1 MKKLWAVILCFSL
14 MLAQAG
20 MTGYTSYAQ
29 ESKAIAEETPVGQTD
44 KTISEEADE
53 PGTEKADP
61 EAEKTNPVTEE
72 AASTAGGAA
81 QGQPAAAEAA
91 SQEEL
96 MSINDTGNDAAE
108 EASESELKENSWRYS
123 NGELSVQEMYARSYA
138 NAWNKENGKFVNSR
152 GEVIPGAVKKGIDV
166 SEHNKKID
174 WARVKASD
182 IDFAIIRCGYGQDWK
197 TQDDDYWEYNVSEC
211 ERLGIPY
218 GVYIYSYADTTAKA
232 AGEADHVLR
241 LLKGHS
247 PSYPVYFDMEE
258 NSMLSLSKTALANL
272 AKAFCDK
279 VSAAGYRVGVYSN
292 LNWWTNYL
300 TSPVF
305 DNNSWS
311 RWMAQYNYKCDY
323 KSSYDMWQCTSEGK
337 VNGISGNVDLNF
349 WMNQNQSSNQNP
361 SQGQSVAPV
370 QTDMPDIISYKTHVQ
385 TYNWQS
391 AVQNGYQSG
400 TTGLS
405 KRIEAIKIEV
415 GSGYGDL
422 GVEYSSHVQGIGWQ
436 NPVTSGKL
444 SGTEG
449 QAKRL
454 EAIRIKLTGAE
465 AEKYDIYYRVHAQTF
480 GWLGWAK
487 NGESAGSEGYG
498 KRLEAI
504 QIVVKKKGEAAP
516 GSTNGAFKQILVG
529 YSSHVQTY
537 GWQPTVYDGDMS
549 GTEGKSKRLEGIK
562 ISLKSSPNQNQ
573 IRYKTHVQ
581 TYGWQDWVTG
591 GNVSGTEGQSKRL
604 EAICIELTDKMA
616 NNYDVYYRVH
626 AQTYGWLGWAK
637 NGEPAGSEGQ
647 SKRLE
652 AIEIVLVEK
661 GGNPPGTVGDAFK
674 K

>member
-1 MKKLWAVILCFSL
+1 MKKLWTIILCFSL
-14 MLAQAG
+14 MLAQVG

-29 ESKAIAEETPVGQTD
+29 ESEAIEEETSVD
-44 KTISEEADE
+44 KTNESVN
-53 PGTEKADP
+53 PGTEGAAL
-61 EAEKTNPVTEE
+61 EAEPATEE
-72 AASTAGGAA
+72 AAPAADEAA
-81 QGQPAAAEAA
+81 QDQPAAAEAA
-91 SQEEL
+91 AQEEL
-96 MSINDTGNDAAE
+96 TGIEDTGNDAAG
-108 EASESELKENSWRYS
+108 EAPEGDLKENSWRYS
-123 NGELSVQEMYARSYA
+123 NGELSVQEMYAKSYA
-138 NAWNKENGKFVNSR
+138 NAWNKENGHFVNSR

-166 SEHNKKID
+166 SEHNGVID
-174 WARVKASD
+174 WARVKSSG
-182 IDFAIIRCGYGQDWK
+182 IDFAILRCGYGQDWK
-197 TQDDDYWEYNVSEC
+197 TQDDDYWERNVSEC

-218 GVYIYSYADTTAKA
+218 GVYIYSYAVTDTMAK
-232 AGEADHVLR
+232 GEADHVLR
-241 LLKGHS
+241 LLKGHT

-258 NSMLSLSKTALANL
+258 NKMLSLSKDALANL
-272 AKAFCDK
+272 AKAFCNK

-305 DNNSWS
+305 DSNSWS

-323 KSSYDMWQCTSEGK
+323 KSSYDMWQCTSQGR
-337 VNGISGNVDLNF
+337 VNGINGDVDLNF
-349 WMNQNQSSNQNP
+349 WMNQNLIQD
-361 SQGQSVAPV
+361 VAPV
-370 QTDMPDIISYKTHVQ
+370 QTDMPNIINYKTHVQ
-385 TYNWQS
+385 SYGWQS
-391 AVQNGYQSG
+391 AANNGYQSG

-405 KRIEAIKIEV
+405 KRIEALKIEV

-436 NPVTSGKL
+436 DPVTTGQL

-449 QAKRL
+449 QSKRL
-454 EAIRIKLTGAE
+454 EAFRIKLTGTE
-465 AEKYDIYYRVHAQTF
+465 AGKYDIYYRVHAQTF

-487 NGESAGSEGYG
+487 NGESAGSQGYG

-516 GSTNGAFKQILVG
+516 GSTDGAFKQLLLG

-537 GWQPTVYDGDMS
+537 GWQPTVYDGAMS

-562 ISLKSSPNQNQ
+562 ISLPSNPDQNQ

-591 GNVSGTEGQSKRL
+591 GNVSGTEGQAKRL

-616 NNYDVYYRVH
+616 NNYDIYYRVH

-652 AIEIVLVEK
+652 AIEIVLVDK

>member
-1 MKKLWAVILCFSL
+1 MKKLWMIILCFSL
-14 MLAQAG
+14 VLAQVS

-29 ESKAIAEETPVGQTD
+29 ESEATAEETSVD
-44 KTISEEADE
+44 KTEETAA
-53 PGTEKADP
+53 PGTEDEALKA
-61 EAEKTNPVTEE
+61 ETAEPVTEE
-72 AASTAGGAA
+72 TAPAADEAA
-81 QGQPAAAEAA
+81 QAQPSAAEAA
-91 SQEEL
+91 AQEEL
-96 MSINDTGNDAAE
+96 MSIEDTKNDAAE
-108 EASESELKENSWRYS
+108 EAPEGGLKENSWRYS
-123 NGELSVQEMYARSYA
+123 NGELSVQEMYAGTYA
-138 NAWNKENGKFVNSR
+138 NAWNKENGHFVNSR
-152 GEVIPGAVKKGIDV
+152 GEVIPGAVKKGVDV

-174 WARVKASD
+174 WARVKSSD
-182 IDFAIIRCGYGQDWK
+182 VDFAIIRCGYGQDWK

-218 GVYIYSYADTTAKA
+218 GVYIYSYADTTTKAK
-232 AGEADHVLR
+232 GEADHVLR

-258 NSMLSLSKTALANL
+258 NSMLSLSKSALANL

-300 TSPVF
+300 TSSVF
-305 DNNSWS
+305 DTNSWS

-323 KSSYDMWQCTSEGK
+323 KSSYDMWQCTSTGK

-349 WMNQNQSSNQNP
+349 WMNQDQSSNQNP

-370 QTDMPDIISYKTHVQ
+370 ETDMPDIISYKTHVQ
-385 TYNWQS
+385 SYGWQS
-391 AVQNGYQSG
+391 AVNNGYQSG
-400 TTGLS
+400 TTGLG
-405 KRIEAIKIEV
+405 KRVEGLRIDV

-436 NPVTSGKL
+436 NSVTSGKL

-449 QAKRL
+449 QSKRL

-487 NGESAGSEGYG
+487 NGESAGSQGYG

-516 GSTNGAFKQILVG
+516 GSTSGAFKQVLLG

-537 GWQPTVYDGDMS
+537 GWQPTVYDGAVS
-549 GTEGKSKRLEGIK
+549 GTEGQAKRLEGIK
-562 ISLKSSPNQNQ
+562 ISLASNPDQNQ

-591 GNVSGTEGQSKRL
+591 GNVSGTSGESKRL

-637 NGEPAGSEGQ
+637 NGEPAGTEGQ

-652 AIEIVLVEK
+652 AIEIVLVDK
-661 GGNPPGTVGDAFK
+661 GGNPPGTVGGAFK